1 MDLPSSLEHF
11 GVRTTMA
18 TLHAYFIC
26 WGLDLCL
33 CVRAWVLVLVP
44 CCAGAGIIVWLDRV
58 SPRWSDMI
66 KVICSVDA
74 NDAQDAGIYIKMYM
88 DIELKIIE
96 EDGRWNNKN
105 NRNYRND
112 KNNKNKNNRNDRN
125 KNKIIKI
132 AIPIITTITTIII
145 KEQ

>member
-1 MDLPSSLEHF
+1 MP
-11 GVRTTMA
+11 
-18 TLHAYFIC
+18 
-26 WGLDLCL
+26 
-33 CVRAWVLVLVP
+33 VRACLGACP
-44 CCAGAGIIVWLDRV
+44 CPLLCWAGIIVWLDRV

-105 NRNYRND
+105 NRN
-112 KNNKNKNNRNDRN
+112 DRN
-125 KNKIIKI
+125 KNKNIKI
-132 AIPIITTITTIII
+132 AIPIITTITTIIK